1 MTGQTWVGLVRFN
14 RTRAAALAGALAMAT
29 GSAMAADRHPP
40 VAPVSIEAAR
50 CTALMDQF
58 TRAAQPE
65 RVDDTA
71 RSIAT
76 QGMALCRHGRVVEG
90 ADTLAQAVRL
100 IGRVPAE
107 PTQPTAYQAHN

>member
-1 MTGQTWVGLVRFN
+1 MTTGTWIKRVWIE
-14 RTRAAALAGALAMAT
+14 RTSAAALAIALVTGPGGALA
-29 GSAMAADRHPP
+29 ADRRP
-40 VAPVSIEAAR
+40 APVSLEAAR

-76 QGMALCRHGRVVEG
+76 QGMALCRHGRFVEG
-90 ADTLAQAVRL
+90 ADTLAEAVRL

-107 PTQPTAYQAHN
+107 PTEPTAYQAHD

>member
-40 VAPVSIEAAR
+40 VAPVSIEAAP

-76 QGMALCRHGRVVEG
+76 QGMALCRHGRLVQAG
-90 ADTLAQAVRL
+90 DQPAQAGRL
-100 IGRVPAE
+100 IGELAAE
-107 PTQPTAYQAHN
+107 STQPP